1 MGAVILSCRI
11 AAMNVSV
18 FQLPSGTRPIN
29 LAPRGARPLSRAM
42 LVVIAV
48 SSRNTSRA
56 GLSRPCSR
64 IQRRR
69 ARTTSARSRSA
80 ACRLFFK
87 GDLVPLEKTRQR
99 ATAGANPMPSK
110 LCNGFYQ
117 GQVRLFG
124 NHRQHPFR
132 QLFQRRNAAS
142 PRLRGGTPAFMPALH
157 PLHGR
162 THTDPEM
169 LGGLTPRRPFF
180 NCLDNAST

>member
-1 MGAVILSCRI
+1 
-11 AAMNVSV
+11 
-18 FQLPSGTRPIN
+18 
-29 LAPRGARPLSRAM
+29 M

-56 GLSRPCSR
+56 GSSRPCSR

-69 ARTTSARSRSA
+69 ARATSARSRSA

-87 GDLVPLEKTRQR
+87 GDLVPVEKTRQR
-99 ATAGANPMPSK
+99 AAARSNSMPSQ

-124 NHRQHPFR
+124 YHGQHAAR

-142 PRLRGGTPAFMPALH
+142 PRLRGGAPAFIPPLH
-157 PLHGR
+157 PLNGR

-169 LGGLTPRRPFF
+169 LGSLTPRRACF
-180 NCLDNAST
+180 NGLDHALTQVTGVRLRHRYPPSDGINAQRLAHP